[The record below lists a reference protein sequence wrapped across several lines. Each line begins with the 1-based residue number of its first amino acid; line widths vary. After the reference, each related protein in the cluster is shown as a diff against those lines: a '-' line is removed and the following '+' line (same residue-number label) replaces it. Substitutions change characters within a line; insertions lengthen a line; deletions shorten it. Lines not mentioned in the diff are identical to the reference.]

1 MVQGTR
7 LESVRCKRLVGSNPT
22 SSANTKKSPILGN
35 FLMEWYNDLN
45 MKQTI
50 SKIIFPVY
58 LFSVILFN
66 FEFLFPFSYFKSM
79 KPSDG
84 LGMVYILC
92 FIPVFLFLILLIL
105 NPKRFLKIRYF
116 LINIVPFIFIVAA
129 MSEIF
134 EHGIG
139 YIYQDFFDIK

>member
-1 MVQGTR
+1 
-7 LESVRCKRLVGSNPT
+7 
-22 SSANTKKSPILGN
+22 
-35 FLMEWYNDLN
+35 

-58 LFSVILFN
+58 LFFVILFN
-66 FEFLFPFSYFKSM
+66 FEILFPFSYFKSM

-92 FIPVFLFLILLIL
+92 FIPVFLFLILIFL
-105 NPKRFLKIRYF
+105 NPKKFFKIKYF
-116 LINIVPFIFIVAA
+116 LINIIPFIFIVAVISA
-129 MSEIF
+129 IF

-139 YIYQDFFDIK
+139 YIYQDFFDVK

>member
-1 MVQGTR
+1 
-7 LESVRCKRLVGSNPT
+7 LSVKI
-22 SSANTKKSPILGN
+22 AQ
-35 FLMEWYNDLN
+35 

-58 LFSVILFN
+58 LFFAILFN
-66 FEFLFPFSYFKSM
+66 FEFLFPFSYFRSM

-84 LGMVYILC
+84 LGAVYILC
-92 FIPVFLFLILLIL
+92 FISVFLFLILLIL

-116 LINIVPFIFIVAA
+116 LINIIPFIFIIAA
-129 MSEIF
+129 ISEVF